1 MSEAHQNE
9 QPAPPARRLFTPKE
23 AAAILG
29 VTEDQLRHFVR
40 HGEMSYIAVGRGAKK
55 MRRMFEQEDI
65 DKFIAGRRRK
75 DQWPKYPGPSKRAR
89 GRRSSD
95 IDCGSVDETF
105 MSRLKRRRAERRS
118 ATSASIT
125 SKPKPK
131 PTR

>member
-1 MSEAHQNE
+1 MSEPHQDE

-29 VTEDQLRHFVR
+29 VTEDQLRQFVR
-40 HGEMSYIAVGRGAKK
+40 HGEMSYIAVGRGPKK

-75 DQWPKYPGPSKRAR
+75 DQWPKYPGPSKRAQ
-89 GRRSSD
+89 GRRSSA